1 MEYFTLVIGS
11 LTRKL
16 PLSYISRQTRLA
28 SFSLLGDVELVDY
41 LADTI
46 AKKLKSI
53 AFDYVVGPEVKVV
66 PLVHGI
72 AKRLGHKRYVI
83 CRKSVKPYMVS
94 PVILKPLPTAPK
106 HVKPLVISGLD
117 AEFLK
122 GKKVVIVDDVVST
135 GVTMRM
141 LDVLMEKVGATVIL
155 HIAVCKQ
162 GKQFSDSVHV
172 MTLAELP
179 IVKYS

>member
-1 MEYFTLVIGS
+1 MEYFTLEIGT

-16 PLSYISRQTRLA
+16 PLSYVSRNTRLA

-46 AKKLKSI
+46 ALKLKHI
-53 AFDYVVGPEVKVV
+53 DFDYVVGPEVKVV

-72 AKRLGHKRYVI
+72 AKRLGHKRYII
-83 CRKSVKPYMVS
+83 CRKSVKPYMVT

-106 HVKPLVISGLD
+106 HARPLVISGLD
-117 AEFLK
+117 AELLK
-122 GKKVVIVDDVVST
+122 GKKVVIIDDVVST

-141 LDVLMEKVGATVIL
+141 LDVLMEKVGATVVL

-162 GKQFSDSVHV
+162 GTQFCDIAHLTS
-172 MTLAELP
+172 LAELP